1 MNIVQTNLIESC
13 SQKRYTYK
21 VPEDITLK
29 KNDIVRVRNK
39 NGKNGKETIMVC
51 VTDSENLS
59 DNAVDMVMDGLNVL
73 DNVIGVYNLVK
84 FQEMTNE

>member
-1 MNIVQTNLIESC
+1 MNIVQVKLIENY
-13 SQKRYTYK
+13 SQKRYTCK
-21 VPEDITLK
+21 VPKDITLK

-73 DNVIGVYNLVK
+73 DNVVGVYNLVK
-84 FQEMTNE
+84 F

>member
-1 MNIVQTNLIESC
+1 MNIVQVKLIENY
-13 SQKRYTYK
+13 SQKRYTCE
-21 VPEDITLK
+21 VPKDITLK
-29 KNDIVRVRNK
+29 KNDVVRVRNK

-73 DNVIGVYNLVK
+73 DNVVGVYNLVK
-84 FQEMTNE
+84 FQEMYNE

>member
-1 MNIVQTNLIESC
+1 MNIVQTNLIESY

-59 DNAVDMVMDGLNVL
+59 DNAVDMVMDGLDVL
-73 DNVIGVYNLVK
+73 DNVVGVYNLVK